1 MVVVLQRRVPPLVVV
16 LIAAVFVTS
25 LVAALDA
32 RAGGALYDH
41 LALVPMHVW
50 RGQVWRLVTW
60 VLVERSPVSLLF
72 AAIALYRFGG
82 DLVLAWGQGRFGRFV
97 AAIVLIAGVGTAV
110 LALPLGPAWWFPHLG
125 GTALADAVVIAWA
138 LQFPEARI
146 RVYQVIEVGGPL
158 LAYGTLGLTVL
169 FAAYYGIAWFLP
181 ELLAGVAA
189 LAYMNG
195 ALPRSWPGPWRRG
208 DGATGGRGDPH
219 GPN

>member
-1 MVVVLQRRVPPLVVV
+1 MLGILVVLQRRVPPLVVV

-97 AAIVLIAGVGTAV
+97 AAIVLIAGYSWYM
-110 LALPLGPAWWFPHLG
+110 ALIKRRNRARE
-125 GTALADAVVIAWA
+125 ALSSIDVQLRKRADLEI
-138 LQFPEARI
+138 LE
-146 RVYQVIEVGGPL
+146 
-158 LAYGTLGLTVL
+158 
-169 FAAYYGIAWFLP
+169 
-181 ELLAGVAA
+181 
-189 LAYMNG
+189 
-195 ALPRSWPGPWRRG
+195 
-208 DGATGGRGDPH
+208 
-219 GPN
+219 

>member
-97 AAIVLIAGVGTAV
+97 AAIVLIG
-110 LALPLGPAWWFPHLG
+110 
-125 GTALADAVVIAWA
+125 
-138 LQFPEARI
+138 E
-146 RVYQVIEVGGPL
+146 
-158 LAYGTLGLTVL
+158 
-169 FAAYYGIAWFLP
+169 
-181 ELLAGVAA
+181 ELLPQKLQAWERFHGRILDWVAA
-189 LAYMNG
+189 EPGSIGCSSPSSLTKPRPETTKMISSF
-195 ALPRSWPGPWRRG
+195 RSWVCSRMKQP
-208 DGATGGRGDPH
+208 GATVCVPMANGICIPTICGASATSI
-219 GPN
+219 